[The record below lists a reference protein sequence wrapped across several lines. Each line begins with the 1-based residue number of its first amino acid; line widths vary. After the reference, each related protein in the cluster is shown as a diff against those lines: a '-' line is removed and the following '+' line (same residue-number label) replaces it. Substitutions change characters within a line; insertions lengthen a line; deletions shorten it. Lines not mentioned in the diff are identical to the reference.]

1 MSGSPT
7 FDERFQQFAPPTS
20 APPPFANQNAPF
32 NPPPTAESALAT
44 NDNSL
49 SLGKEHFLR
58 EQQQALDEQK
68 QTTQQ
73 ILQMGQQE
81 VGALRQNQARMQPL
95 YDAMAKAFVIPQP
108 PEPTKIPKAPTLQDA
123 QAQDPNH
130 MWLTA
135 AMLLGTLG
143 GSLTR
148 RPLTNALS
156 AFSGVIEGYN
166 TGQNQNFEKL
176 SKEWE
181 MANKQ
186 ALEAQAQADKRYQQ
200 ILDSTKLGMEQKQ
213 IAIQLEGMRQKDEAM
228 ISAAKMK
235 TLEVAAQLQDVRAKQ
250 AGDMAKAIEAKE
262 TEMARAKY
270 QRETQLQA
278 AQIRAGAAGG
288 NRQSDEALDLRAQ
301 MMLDGN
307 LTAATKGMGVRSPDW
322 PILMDKFAAAA
333 KAAGMSADDI
343 MRKQQQFTGE
353 AAYQRSTATMAG
365 RIEVASNE
373 VEEVA
378 PLAIEASRHLDRGE
392 FVPLNKVIQEGIK
405 TPAWAGWLTGV
416 ERIPIGQKD
425 FSDTRYYDFVLRNY
439 SLIKAYARAMNPQG
453 VPRVEDAKHAGDL
466 LSTATSQQAY
476 AIQVRAIF
484 DEIAASKRAVAK
496 ARQGVSTGESAADRL
511 GLPHA
516 TDADPNNVNTL
527 PTMSWGDKLNSLLP
541 GWKVAPTQ

>member
-1 MSGSPT
+1 
-7 FDERFQQFAPPTS
+7 
-20 APPPFANQNAPF
+20 
-32 NPPPTAESALAT
+32 
-44 NDNSL
+44 
-49 SLGKEHFLR
+49 
-58 EQQQALDEQK
+58 
-68 QTTQQ
+68 
-73 ILQMGQQE
+73 
-81 VGALRQNQARMQPL
+81 
-95 YDAMAKAFVIPQP
+95 VIPQP

-176 SKEWE
+176 SKQWE
-181 MANKQ
+181 MANKE
-186 ALEAQAQADKRYQQ
+186 ALETQAQADKRYQQ
-200 ILDSTKLGMEQKQ
+200 ILDSTKLSMEQKQ

-250 AGDMAKAIEAKE
+250 AGDMAKAMEAKE
-262 TEMARAKY
+262 TAMERAQY
-270 QRETQLQA
+270 QRETQLLV
-278 AQIRAGAAGG
+278 AQTRAGAAGA
-288 NRQSDEALDLRAQ
+288 NRQDDQALDLRAQ
-301 MMLDGN
+301 MMLEGN
-307 LTAATKGMGVRSPDW
+307 PKATQGMGVRSPDW
-322 PILMDKFAAAA
+322 PVLMSKFSELA
-333 KAAGMSADDI
+333 KSEGLSAQDITRRQTQYAGE
-343 MRKQQQFTGE
+343 Q
-353 AAYQRSTATMAG
+353 AYQRSTATMAG

-439 SLIKAYARAMNPQG
+439 SLIKAYARSMNPQG

-476 AIQVRAIF
+476 AVQVRAIF

-511 GLPHA
+511 GLPRA

-527 PTMSWGDKLNSLLP
+527 PTMSWGDKLNSMLP
-541 GWKVAPTQ
+541 GWKVAPAQ